1 MYHAL
6 KVSIDHFNYMNE
18 KSMDRT
24 EIINKMQEEVRLLQD
39 ALEKYK
45 SEFDAETLKPIS
57 EQLSA
62 LAQNILKIDK
72 ELQMLKHLADKKEQI

>member
-1 MYHAL
+1 MYHAV

>member
-1 MYHAL
+1 MYHAV

-72 ELQMLKHLADKKEQI
+72 ELQMLKHLADKKEQT

>member
-1 MYHAL
+1 MYHAV

-45 SEFDAETLKPIS
+45 SEFYSETLKPIS